1 MSNKPDIKTSIK
13 GSGMQTPTIDIVTS
27 TKILVSACLMG
38 KPVRYDGRYAS
49 RGAEKLHHFQK
60 QGRIVLLCPEVAGGL
75 PTPRAPAERVSG
87 RIQDQTGKD
96 YTDAFIC
103 GAEKALTICLNHN
116 IKIAILKEGS
126 PSCGSDFIYDGSFTG
141 TKISGSG
148 IVTDLLRA
156 NGISVFS
163 EHNIDQALD
172 LANQ

>member
-1 MSNKPDIKTSIK
+1 MKNTPGVSDTSPPSIEVA
-13 GSGMQTPTIDIVTS
+13 SA
-27 TKILVSACLMG
+27 KILVSACLMG

-49 RGAEKLHHFQK
+49 KGLEKLQHLQK

-75 PTPRAPAERVSG
+75 PTPRAPAERISE

-96 YTDAFIC
+96 YTDAFIL
-103 GAEKALTICLNHN
+103 GAEKALAMCQDHN

-141 TKISGSG
+141 TKINGSG

-156 NGISVFS
+156 NGITVFS
-163 EHNIDQALD
+163 EHTIDPALD
-172 LANQ
+172 LANR

>member
-1 MSNKPDIKTSIK
+1 MSN
-13 GSGMQTPTIDIVTS
+13 S
-27 TKILVSACLMG
+27 TQKSYPQILVSACLMG

-49 RGAEKLHHFQK
+49 QGSEKLHQLHK

-75 PTPRAPAERVSG
+75 PTPRAPAERIANL
-87 RIQDQTGKD
+87 IQSQTGED
-96 YTDAFIC
+96 FTNAFTN
-103 GAEKALTICLNHN
+103 GAKKALSLCQNYN

-141 TKISGSG
+141 TKINGAG

-163 EHNIDQALD
+163 EHNIERALD
-172 LANQ
+172 LANI